1 MVKTSKLGSYIL
13 YFYKWHGLCHI
24 IAADKQAPVMPKKI
38 LIVDDNS
45 LMIEVMTYIL
55 INNGYEVF
63 ATTTGADVFE
73 HIKKDHPDL
82 VILDAVLPG
91 IDGREICQLIKL
103 NKTTREL
110 PVIMCSG
117 DDSIDESLTQ
127 KGAPDDVLHKPFD
140 ISCLIEKVEYQLA
153 A

>member
-1 MVKTSKLGSYIL
+1 
-13 YFYKWHGLCHI
+13 
-24 IAADKQAPVMPKKI
+24 MPKKI
-38 LIVDDNS
+38 LIVEENT

-55 INNGYEVF
+55 MNYGYEVF
-63 ATTTGADVFE
+63 ATNTGSDVFE
-73 HIKKDHPDL
+73 HIKTNHPDL

-91 IDGREICQLIKL
+91 INGTEICQLIKL
-103 NKTTREL
+103 NKTTSNV

-117 DDSIDESLTQ
+117 EESIDDTLKQ

-140 ISCLIEKVEYQLA
+140 LNCLIEKIEYQLA

>member
-1 MVKTSKLGSYIL
+1 MSKR
-13 YFYKWHGLCHI
+13 
-24 IAADKQAPVMPKKI
+24 I
-38 LIVDDNS
+38 LIVDDNI

-63 ATTTGADVFE
+63 AATSGSDVFN
-73 HIKKDHPDL
+73 HIKTDNPDL
-82 VILDAVLPG
+82 IILDAFLPG

-103 NKTTREL
+103 NKTTQNL

-117 DDSIDESLTQ
+117 DESIGESLKQ
-127 KGAPDDVLHKPFD
+127 KGAPNDILQKPFD
-140 ISCLIEKVEYQLA
+140 INCLIEKVEYQLA